1 MEVSG
6 FYAFLTVLDK
16 LLGFV
21 THEPGRIIFPENA
34 SVSVTHCLRQAGRQ
48 AVRDSVSVLY
58 FIQQSPLTELWESG
72 FLRSGNLSEELTPRG
87 CQPSFCSSFLQV
99 SWCRSRKSVHSL
111 AAASHS
117 SSLNLFGMFNTGRL
131 SDTFWFLHPRSLD
144 KRFSEK
150 EKIGNSGLNMS

>member
-34 SVSVTHCLRQAGRQ
+34 SVSVTLPQAGRQ
-48 AVRDSVSVLY
+48 VVRDSVSVLY

-99 SWCRSRKSVHSL
+99 SWCGSWESVHSL

-117 SSLNLFGMFNTGRL
+117 SSLNLFGVFNTGRL

-144 KRFSEK
+144 KRFSKK